1 MEETNSEIL
10 VLTEFETK
18 YKTTEDKLFPFK
30 RLMDAQEEQSS
41 FVYVESD
48 DVYFVRGPVKEAD
61 RFIRLRF
68 ANHKNIKEKFF
79 TAKKKLNN
87 KNSIQRI
94 EVDLRID
101 PTGDYLA
108 KAREFCDIIGYV
120 ENFRITK
127 FCHIYNFPDAVL
139 VYYSVIDLETQK
151 LDHFMEIEVN
161 EHLKFTEDQAWD
173 IIVKWEKVLEPL
185 GISYLSRSTY
195 ISSYYNSS
203 YNIHNI

>member
-1 MEETNSEIL
+1 MENKTKDEIL

-18 YKTTEDKLFPFK
+18 YKTTEDKRLHFK
-30 RLMDAQEEQSS
+30 RLMDSQKEPSS
-41 FVYVESD
+41 FLYVESD
-48 DVYFVRGPVKEAD
+48 DIYFVRGPSKEAD

-68 ANHKNIKEKFF
+68 SNHKNVKEKFF
-79 TAKKKLNN
+79 TVKKKLSD

-101 PTGDYLA
+101 PTTEYEA
-108 KAREFCDIIGYV
+108 KVREFCDIIGYK

-127 FCHIYNFPDAVL
+127 FCDIYNFTDAVL

-161 EHLKFTEDQAWD
+161 EHLEFTEDQAWD
-173 IIVKWEKVLEPL
+173 IIKKWEKVLEPL
-185 GISYLSRSTY
+185 GIKAQNRTRLSLFEMYRR
-195 ISSYYNSS
+195 
-203 YNIHNI
+203 